1 MRMLIPVSMFAKVED
16 LCESTRDFSIVA
28 VQFLCEPELQS
39 DSVEFLNQIMRHKLP
54 FEVFSRLLEL
64 IPKVSAPLLHPVLPA
79 IAGGESLPE
88 DIYESLI
95 LQRSYAEMVFSLLSE
110 NITQATGKYYLQS
123 TPGAHEKLGA
133 FVTLMVNLISQP
145 SWRLAGDMTK
155 EWTKVS
161 THTHTHKHTVSA
173 HTEHTDTHRI
183 HTHIHACTHIQ
194 LAHSQHTHTHS
205 AIKAS
210 GTLTCCNRL
219 CPTEH
224 TPLRV
229 NHATHHFRAH
239 RTSRHNNTQASSTHC
254 KNFIVL
260 HMYTALCFFLHLLTT
275 FFFPS
280 TLLSDIQGGVCRE
293 HSLDE

>member
-28 VQFLCEPELQS
+28 VQFLREPELQS

-79 IAGGESLPE
+79 ITGGESLPE

-133 FVTLMVNLISQP
+133 YVTLMVNLISQP

-161 THTHTHKHTVSA
+161 THTHTHNYIQSVHSQNTQTHTEYIHTYMHVHTHTVSTQSA
-173 HTEHTDTHRI
+173 
-183 HTHIHACTHIQ
+183 
-194 LAHSQHTHTHS
+194 HTHTLRNQSQRHS
-205 AIKAS
+205 DLLQS
-210 GTLTCCNRL
+210 SLSYRTYTLACQPRN
-219 CPTEH
+219 
-224 TPLRV
+224 TPLQS
-229 NHATHHFRAH
+229 
-239 RTSRHNNTQASSTHC
+239 TSYQPTLQHTSIKHTQ
-254 KNFIVL
+254 
-260 HMYTALCFFLHLLTT
+260 
-275 FFFPS
+275 
-280 TLLSDIQGGVCRE
+280 
-293 HSLDE
+293 